1 MIIIREFQPGDEA
14 SLRALFY
21 QTVRHI
27 NRNDYSQAQVE
38 AWAPDEYDDK
48 QWSARIRA
56 LKPFIATIDNNL
68 AGYADLQDDGYIDHF
83 FCHKDYQG
91 MGVGKSLMQQIVNS
105 AKARKITKLHA
116 QVSITAKPF
125 FQHFGF
131 QLFKAQQVEIRGQT
145 LTNYLMERPL

>member
-105 AKARKITKLHA
+105 AKARKITRLHA

-131 QLFKAQQVEIRGQT
+131 QQIKAQQVEIRGQV
-145 LTNYLMERPL
+145 LTNYVMGRLI